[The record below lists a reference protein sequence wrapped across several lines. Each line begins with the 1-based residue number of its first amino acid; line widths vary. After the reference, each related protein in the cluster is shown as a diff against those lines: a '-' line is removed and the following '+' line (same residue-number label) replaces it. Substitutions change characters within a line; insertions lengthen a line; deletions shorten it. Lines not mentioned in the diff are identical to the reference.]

1 MSFYDRHILPRLLD
15 LAMRNREVTRYRSQ
29 VVPQAR
35 GTVVEIGVGSGLNL
49 PFYGNDVE
57 RLYGIDPSKE
67 LLRMARKK
75 ARSTTF
81 PVELLAHP
89 AEALPLAN
97 QCADTVVTT
106 FTLCTIL
113 DPVKALQEMKRVLK
127 PDGILLFAEHGLAPD
142 ASVKRWQH
150 RFNPIWN
157 RIAGGCNLDRKI
169 DELIDAAG
177 FCMAELTNEYAKG
190 PRPMSY
196 IYSGRAA
203 PPPAHAG

>member
-35 GTVVEIGVGSGLNL
+35 GTVVEIGIGSGLNL
-49 PFYGNDVE
+49 PFYGDNVE
-57 RLYGIDPSKE
+57 RLYGIDPSEE

-75 ARSTTF
+75 ADSTRF
-81 PVELLAHP
+81 PVEFSTHS
-89 AEALPLAN
+89 AEALPLGN
-97 QCADTVVTT
+97 HCADTVITT
-106 FTLCTIL
+106 FTLCTIP

-127 PDGILLFAEHGLAPD
+127 PGGSLLFAEHGLAPD
-142 ASVKRWQH
+142 ASVKRWQ
-150 RFNPIWN
+150 RRLNPIWN

-177 FCMAELTNEYAKG
+177 FRVVELTNEYAKG

-196 IYSGRAA
+196 IYAGRAA
-203 PPPAHAG
+203 PPSSA